1 MSNLNDFFQ
10 SDPYGM
16 LKETALKLTGNDRF
30 EGFGIELIQKL
41 SEKLGFNYTFR
52 LQEDGAYGSF
62 NKDTGEW
69 NGMIRELMD
78 DRADLAITDLTITSD
93 RESAADFT
101 MPFMNLGISILF
113 QKPQKEPPSL
123 FSFMSPFSKE
133 VWLYL
138 AVALFLVSLSLFIM
152 GRLSPAEW
160 DNPYPCIEEPDMLEN
175 QFSFR
180 NSVWF
185 AIGALLQQGSE
196 IAPK

>member
-1 MSNLNDFFQ
+1 
-10 SDPYGM
+10 M
-16 LKETALKLTGNDRF
+16 LRETHLALSGNDRF

-52 LQEDGAYGSF
+52 LQEDGSYGSL
-62 NKDTGEW
+62 NKETNEW
-69 NGMIRELMD
+69 NGMIRELID

-93 RESAADFT
+93 REGAADFT

-113 QKPQKEPPSL
+113 EKPKKEPPQL
-123 FSFMSPFSKE
+123 FSFMSPFSSE

-138 AVALFLVSLSLFIM
+138 GGFLFLVSLSFFVM

-160 DNPYPCIEEPDMLEN
+160 DNPYPCIEEPEVLEN

-185 AIGALLQQGSE
+185 SIGALLQQGSE